1 MALGQYDV
9 SQLSTEQLE
18 AELAK
23 TDWGSPHFIALTQE
37 RQRRQLESLKKPH
50 WIVRWTLVIS
60 ALTLVVC
67 VIGYWDQIVRF
78 VRALQF
84 SH

>member
-9 SQLSTEQLE
+9 SQLSPEKLE
-18 AELAK
+18 AELTK
-23 TDWGSPHFIALTQE
+23 TDWGSPHFMALTQE
-37 RQRRQLESLKKPH
+37 RQRRQLESLQKPH
-50 WIVRWTLVIS
+50 WIVRWTLVV
-60 ALTLVVC
+60 AVLTLVVC

-84 SH
+84 WH